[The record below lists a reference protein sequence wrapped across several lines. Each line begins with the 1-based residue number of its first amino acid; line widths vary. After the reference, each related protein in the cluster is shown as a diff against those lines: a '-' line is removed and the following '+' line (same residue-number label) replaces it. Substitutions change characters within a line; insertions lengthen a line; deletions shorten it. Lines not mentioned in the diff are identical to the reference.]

1 MRSFKGFNANWQSRS
16 QGLLWTNTPIFI
28 PPSLGGSTV
37 EAQQIDRPTATDG
50 EGSSVVLVN
59 LVPIEQ
65 LMTYDSFV
73 QSLFQDMNE
82 WI

>member
-1 MRSFKGFNANWQSRS
+1 
-16 QGLLWTNTPIFI
+16 
-28 PPSLGGSTV
+28 
-37 EAQQIDRPTATDG
+37 
-50 EGSSVVLVN
+50 LVN